1 MPLPYATAEERGP
14 IYPTY
19 HFPHS
24 SARSAQPVGSGS
36 EVGVGVEV
44 TIGGHGG
51 AVNVGHGLQSGK
63 QLGVT
68 LAMKAPPSSFLP
80 VTSPTAASLTL
91 RRSGRSR

>member
-14 IYPTY
+14 VYPTY

-68 LAMKAPPSSFLP
+68 LAMKAPPPPLF
-80 VTSPTAASLTL
+80 TSHVADAASLTL